1 MPAVHRRA
9 QKQDGLQ
16 RKGRATRIQ
25 SIAAPLLLGT
35 LPLVMVAGTAVPLAA
50 AEWTELPGN
59 GARWRGLPI
68 AADNQPGFT
77 PIPASASG
85 LCFTNTLDE
94 LSGAANRVLYN
105 GAGIAAGDY
114 DGDGRPDLFLCNLT
128 GRNALYRNLGDW
140 KFEETTVAA
149 GLGET
154 PNLTRGAAF
163 ADLNG
168 DRHLDLLISV
178 NGQGVRCYLSDGKGR
193 FTDATSTA
201 GTASRNGSTTM
212 ALADVDG
219 NGTVDLYIANYR
231 PDDIRDRGRVNMTMV
246 KGRPILRGTETNR
259 FLMVSGRLEEC
270 GQPDQLLLNDGTGRF
285 TPVSWTDGAFLD
297 EAGKPLTEPPLDW
310 GLTATFRDVNGDGA
324 PDLYVC
330 NDYWTPD
337 RFWINDGKGRFRAIP
352 TQALRKTCASSMSA
366 DFADIDRDGDLDLFV
381 VDMLS
386 RYPTLRK
393 RQAFAQMPPS
403 SMVGILDDRPQV
415 MRNTLLA
422 NRGDLTFAE
431 IAPAAGLEGSDW
443 SWSAVFLD
451 VDLDGF
457 EDLLIGAGHFRD
469 VQDIDAER
477 IIQARQRSWANF
489 KSDAERQKAFT
500 QELLEHYRLY
510 PKLDLPIGG
519 FRNRGDATFEEATEA
534 WGLGDRAVHQ
544 GLALADFDGDGDID
558 LAVNHLNS
566 GATLLRNNSAAPRV
580 AVRLKGRAP
589 NTEGIGAQI
598 VLHGG
603 AVPRQSTEV
612 IAGGRYQ
619 SGSATEVTLA
629 AGNAEKGMRLEV
641 RWRDGATRIIDEVR
655 AQRVYEVEEAAGTTS
670 GRGSPGDGAGGLAEP
685 WFEDVSAHAIA
696 RHVEPEFN
704 DFDRQPLLPY
714 RLSQLGPGVAWMD
727 LDGDGREDLLIGAAK
742 GGALSVLLQTSPGQ
756 FKETRIAFPELADR
770 DGSAI
775 IGWLPESKDRALLVG
790 LNGWETPSDHGVAGV
805 RWKAGQSQPDP
816 STTTEA
822 AGLASATALAL
833 GDLDSTGKPVLFVGG
848 GASPGRY
855 PFGAPSRL
863 YRWTQGKWVV
873 DARSQ
878 VLLDNIGIVN
888 GAVWTDLDSDGT
900 PELALACEWGAVR
913 LLQFRRGV
921 PFDVTQ
927 EWGLEAWT
935 GWWRGISAGDLNG
948 DGRLD
953 LVVSNWG
960 WNSVY
965 RAAPDR
971 PLVFLA
977 GELAQP
983 GVVDIVET
991 EYQSPGPRL
1000 APRRSFLALA
1010 TSLPFLLERFVSHQ
1024 KFSESSVEEF
1034 LGDRLPLCRRFN
1046 ANTLASMVFLNTGKG
1061 FRAVPLPREAQW
1073 APAFAVNVAD
1083 ADGDGFEDVFL
1094 SQNLFAIQPETTRI
1108 DAGLGLWLKG
1118 DGRGNLAPVT
1128 AAVSGVRVFGE
1139 QRGAAVAD
1147 FDADGR
1153 VDLAVSQ
1160 NGAPLVLY
1168 RNRGARPGL
1177 RIRLVGPLGNLSGAG
1192 AVVRLGTGDQWGPAR
1207 EIHIGSGYWSQ
1218 DGAVQVMTVPSGAT
1232 TVQVRWPGGAVSSE
1246 PIPRNA
1252 KEITI
1257 DYSKRG

>member
-1 MPAVHRRA
+1 MAMIR
-9 QKQDGLQ
+9 G
-16 RKGRATRIQ
+16 TRLV
-25 SIAAPLLLGT
+25 AAMLVGASMVSTWVGSLG
-35 LPLVMVAGTAVPLAA
+35 A
-50 AEWTELPGN
+50 AEWTDLPGKT
-59 GARWRGLPI
+59 GRWRDLPKPT
-68 AADNQPGFT
+68 QGKPGFAA
-77 PIPASASG
+77 IPSSLSG
-85 LCFTNTLDE
+85 LNFTNTLDE

-105 GAGIAAGDY
+105 GSGIAAGDY
-114 DGDGRPDLFLCNLT
+114 DGDERPDLFLCNLT
-128 GRNALYRNLGDW
+128 GRNALYRNLGGW
-140 KFEETTVAA
+140 KFEETTAAA

-154 PNLTRGAAF
+154 PTLTRGAVF

-168 DRHLDLLISV
+168 DGHLDLLISV
-178 NGQGVRCYLSDGKGR
+178 NGQGVRCYLNDGKGR
-193 FTDATSTA
+193 FADATATA
-201 GTASRNGSTTM
+201 GTASRNGSTTL

-219 NGTVDLYIANYR
+219 NGTLDLYIANYR

-246 KGRPILRGTETNR
+246 NGRPMMRGAETNR
-259 FLMVSGRLEEC
+259 FLMVQGRLEEC

-285 TPVSWTDGAFLD
+285 SPVSWTDGAFVD
-297 EAGKPLTEPPLDW
+297 ETGKPLTEPPADW

-352 TQALRKTCASSMSA
+352 TQAVRKTCASSMSA
-366 DFADIDRDGDLDLFV
+366 DFADLDRDGDLDLFV

-386 RYPTLRK
+386 RYPSLRK

-403 SMVGILDDRPQV
+403 TPIGVLDDRPQV

-422 NRGDLTFAE
+422 NLGDTTFAE
-431 IAPAAGLEGSDW
+431 VAPAAGLEGSDW
-443 SWSAVFLD
+443 SWSALFLD

-457 EDLLIGAGHFRD
+457 EDLVIGAGHFRD

-477 IIQARQRSWANF
+477 IIQSRQRSWSNF

-519 FRNRGDATFEEATEA
+519 FRNQGDLTFVEVTDA

-544 GLALADFDGDGDID
+544 GLALADFDGDGDLD
-558 LAVNHLNS
+558 LAVNNLNS
-566 GATLLRNNSAAPRV
+566 PATLLRNDAPGSRV

-589 NTEGIGAQI
+589 NTEAIGARI

-619 SGSATEVTLA
+619 SGSAPETTFA
-629 AGNAEKGMRLEV
+629 AGRTENGMRLEV
-641 RWRDGATRIIDEVR
+641 HWRGGAVSMIDEVR
-655 AQRVYEVEEAAGTTS
+655 SQRLYEIEEPTTAPPKNVAAATP
-670 GRGSPGDGAGGLAEP
+670 RDAGLP
-685 WFEDVSAHAIA
+685 WFEDVSAKAVA
-696 RHVEPEFN
+696 RHAETEFN

-727 LDGDGREDLLIGAAK
+727 LDGDGSEDLLMGAAK
-742 GGALSVLLQTSPGQ
+742 GGAISALLQKAPGQ
-756 FKETRIAFPELADR
+756 FAETRLVITEAAERDTAAVLGWKPEPTRAVILSALHGWEAPGDHAV
-770 DGSAI
+770 SAI
-775 IGWLPESKDRALLVG
+775 P
-790 LNGWETPSDHGVAGV
+790 
-805 RWKAGQSQPDP
+805 WKAGEAKPEAA
-816 STTTEA
+816 TAEA
-822 AGLASATALAL
+822 AGMTTATALAI
-833 GDLDSTGKPVLFVGG
+833 GDLDGTGKPLLFVGG

-855 PFGAPSRL
+855 PFGAPSHL
-863 YRWTQGKWVV
+863 YRWNQGKWIP
-873 DARSQ
+873 DQKSQ
-878 VLLDNIGIVN
+878 VLLDNIGMVN
-888 GAVWTDLDSDGT
+888 GAVWTDLDADGT
-900 PELALACEWGAVR
+900 SELVLACEWGAVR
-913 LLQFRRGV
+913 ILRFERGV

-927 EWGLEAWT
+927 DWGLNSWT
-935 GWWRGISAGDLNG
+935 GWWRGITAGDLNG
-948 DGRLD
+948 DGRMD
-953 LVVSNWG
+953 LVASNWG

-991 EYQSPGPRL
+991 EYQNPGPIL

-1010 TSLPFLLERFVSHQ
+1010 KSLPFLLETFAGHQ
-1024 KFSESSVEEF
+1024 KFSESSVEAL
-1034 LGDRLPLCRRFN
+1034 LGERLPLSRRVS
-1046 ANTLASMVFLNTGKG
+1046 AATLTSMAFLNTGKG
-1061 FRAVPLPREAQW
+1061 FQAVSLPREAQW
-1073 APAFAVNVAD
+1073 APAFSVNIAD

-1118 DGRGNLAPVT
+1118 DGSGKLAPVNPS
-1128 AAVSGVRVFGE
+1128 VSGIRIYGE
-1139 QRGAAVAD
+1139 QRGAALAD

-1168 RNRGARPGL
+1168 RNQSAKPGL
-1177 RIRLVGPLGNLSGAG
+1177 RIRLAGPPANLSGAG
-1192 AVVRLGTGDQWGPAR
+1192 AVVRLGAGDQWGPAR
-1207 EIHIGSGYWSQ
+1207 EVHTGSGYWSQ
-1218 DGAVQVMTVPSGAT
+1218 DSAVIVMAVPAGAT
-1232 TVQVRWPGGAVSSE
+1232 TVRVRWPGGATSSE
-1246 PIPRNA
+1246 PIPAGA
-1252 KEITI
+1252 KEITV
-1257 DYSKRG
+1257 DFAKRG